1 MVLVTSVK
9 NKVPE
14 EADGNL
20 IISAWANML
29 THILFSSF
37 EVKPRLNLDLDPP
50 LEIAS
55 LRSYIAVKMGAK
67 HFFCLHTDS
76 KLVKI
81 AKTLQWCIKAK
92 QSALFIGSHE

>member
-14 EADGNL
+14 EADGNV
-20 IISAWANML
+20 IVSAWANML

-37 EVKPRLNLDLDPP
+37 ELNIDLDSP
-50 LEIAS
+50 LEIALLPS
-55 LRSYIAVKMGAK
+55 HVAVKMGAK
-67 HFFCLHTDS
+67 HFFCLHADS

-81 AKTLQWCIKAK
+81 AETLRWCVKAK
-92 QSALFIGSHE
+92 QSPLFIGSHE

>member
-1 MVLVTSVK
+1 MQQMVLVTSVK

-37 EVKPRLNLDLDPP
+37 EL
-50 LEIAS
+50 
-55 LRSYIAVKMGAK
+55 
-67 HFFCLHTDS
+67 
-76 KLVKI
+76 
-81 AKTLQWCIKAK
+81 
-92 QSALFIGSHE
+92 